1 MYRRNVFTFG
11 MHVDLLTLYH
21 LAIGTLLV
29 SAGMLFWER
38 RANPKR
44 SRELR
49 ILAAG
54 FATLAIGCTAVLFR
68 RDLPGAVGSAL
79 SNLVILTGYLLVLRG
94 VASLNE
100 REYRA
105 NSIGLLIVMALVWAA
120 WGPQHREIVWSH
132 VSAVP
137 IAIVSALTAW
147 EMFRCEPMKSLQ
159 SRRIV
164 VGAAGIHAAVY
175 AARSVVLPWLVA
187 AYGPSMQSLAS
198 KITIYEGVLYSVIL
212 PMALLKL
219 IRDEAHGQL
228 LRQSQT
234 DYLTG
239 LGNRRWFFEQ
249 GALIVERGGQR
260 GPISVLAFD
269 LDHFKAINDRH
280 GHETGDKVLKSFA
293 DIAQSV
299 LGPDAVLA
307 RIGGEEF
314 AALLYGDDARHARVL
329 AETVVRRFAESAPD
343 PSDSAAIRT
352 TVSVGLAHFQ
362 NQGPALVDRLAA
374 ADRALYRAKSL
385 GGNRVEFAEADA
397 IAA

>member
-1 MYRRNVFTFG
+1 

-29 SAGMLFWER
+29 SAGMIFWEH
-38 RANPKR
+38 RANPRR

-54 FATLAIGCTAVLFR
+54 FATLAIGCAAVLFR
-68 RDLPGAVGSAL
+68 RDLPGAIGSAL
-79 SNLVILTGYLLVLRG
+79 SNLLVLSGYLLVLRG
-94 VASLNE
+94 VAALNG

-105 NSIGLLIVMALVWAA
+105 SSIGLLIAMALVWAG
-120 WGPQHREIVWSH
+120 WGPQHREFVWSH
-132 VSAVP
+132 VSSVP

-147 EMFRCEPMKSLQ
+147 EMLRCDAMKSLQ
-159 SRRIV
+159 PRRIV
-164 VGAAGIHAAVY
+164 VVVAGIHAAIY
-175 AARSVVLPWLVA
+175 AARTFVLPGLVA
-187 AYGPSMQSLAS
+187 AYGPSIQAVAS

-249 GALIVERGGQR
+249 GALIADRCKGR
-260 GPISVLAFD
+260 GPTSVLAFD

-293 DIAQSV
+293 QIAQSV

-314 AALLYGDDARHARVL
+314 AALLSGDDALRAKML
-329 AETVVRRFAESAPD
+329 AETVARRFAETIPHQ
-343 PSDSAAIRT
+343 SDSTGIRA
-352 TVSVGLAHFQ
+352 TVSVGLAQFENHA
-362 NQGPALVDRLAA
+362 PTLVDRLAA
-374 ADRALYRAKSL
+374 ADRALYRAKFM
-385 GGNRVEFAEADA
+385 GGNRVELAPADA
-397 IAA
+397 LAS